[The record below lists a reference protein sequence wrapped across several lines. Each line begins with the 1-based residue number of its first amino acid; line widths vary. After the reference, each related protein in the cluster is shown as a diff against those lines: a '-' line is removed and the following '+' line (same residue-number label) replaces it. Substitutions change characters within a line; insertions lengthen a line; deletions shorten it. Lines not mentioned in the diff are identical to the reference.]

1 MSPAE
6 RTMMRLEPRYRTRFA
21 LLSASLVLAAAAC
34 TGPRPDESIPAGR
47 PPRISPDYTDVVMPP
62 NIAPLNFRILE
73 PCDRAL
79 LTLEP
84 ENGPAVEVRSRDGSF
99 RIPIRAWKRMLGRNR
114 DRALSYR
121 VKVKRDGRWIAYDP
135 FRNRVAAEPVDPW
148 LAYRLINPAFSLW
161 TAMGLFQRNLETFEE
176 KPILLNRMTQDNC
189 MNCHHFRQ
197 NDPEYVML
205 HLRGGKGSGTLIR
218 TPDGMRKVDTST
230 EFNKAGSYP
239 AWHPN
244 GGLIAFSV
252 NSLTMFFH
260 GRGESRDVLD
270 AKSDIVAYD
279 IGRNRI
285 TSAPGLSNPDRMET
299 FPCWAPDGRTLY
311 FCAADRLDRYVGER
325 GGREDLFWETIR
337 YDLMRIA
344 YDPETG
350 AWGGPETLLSA
361 KPAGGSITEPRVSP
375 DGRFLM
381 FTLADYGNFPVYLES
396 ADLHLLDLRTGKTKK
411 LSCNSG
417 RTDSFH
423 SWSGGGGWFVFTSKR
438 MDGLLG
444 RPYFSRL
451 DSAGVASKPFVLPQK
466 DPAFYDTFLKTYNV
480 PELAGGEIRVGPR
493 DWARTAHAGPAVK
506 AGLDPALKPLSGP
519 AGAAESPDLY
529 HKAKR

>member
-1 MSPAE
+1 MKPAE
-6 RTMMRLEPRYRTRFA
+6 RTMTKPDTRHPTRFA
-21 LLSASLVLAAAAC
+21 LLSVGLLLAASAF
-34 TGPRPDESIPAGR
+34 TGPRPEGAVPAGR
-47 PPRISPDYTDVVMPP
+47 PPRISPDYADVVIPP

-73 PCDRAL
+73 PCDEAR
-79 LTLEP
+79 LTLQSET
-84 ENGPAVEVRSRDGSF
+84 GPVLDLKSGDGSF
-99 RIPIRAWKRMLGRNR
+99 RIPIKAWKSMLGRNKGR
-114 DRALSYR
+114 TLAYR
-121 VKVKRDGRWIAYDP
+121 VKVKRDGRWIAFDP
-135 FRNRVAAEPVDPW
+135 FHNRIAEEPVDPC

-189 MNCHHFRQ
+189 MNCHHFRS

-218 TPDGMRKVDTST
+218 TPDGLRKVDTST

-239 AWHPN
+239 AWHPD
-244 GGLIAFSV
+244 GGLIAFSA

-260 GRGESRDVLD
+260 SRGESRDVLD
-270 AKSDIVAYD
+270 AKSDIVIYD

-285 TSAPGLSNPDRMET
+285 TSAAGLADPDRMET

-311 FCAADRLDRYVGER
+311 FCASDRLDRYVGLR
-325 GGREDLFWETIR
+325 QGREDLFWETIR

-350 AWGGPETLLSA
+350 AWGRPETVLSA
-361 KPAGGSITEPRVSP
+361 KTVSGSVTEPRVSP

-411 LSCNSG
+411 LECNSG
-417 RTDSFH
+417 RTESFH
-423 SWSGGGGWFVFTSKR
+423 SWSGGGGWFVFSSKR
-438 MDGLLG
+438 MDGLLS

-451 DSAGVASKPFVLPQK
+451 DSAGAASKPFVLPQE
-466 DPAFYDTFLKTYNV
+466 DPSFYDRFLKTYNV
-480 PELAGGEIRVGPR
+480 PELAGAEIRVDPR
-493 DWARTAHAGPAVK
+493 DWARTAHAGPAAK
-506 AGLDPALKPLSGP
+506 AGLDPALKPRSGEAIGP
-519 AGAAESPDLY
+519 ESPDLY